1 MDAGQKRDRSEGVM
15 DAGQKRDR
23 SKGVMIDLIRQS
35 D

>member
-1 MDAGQKRDRSEGVM
+1 MDAGQKRDRSEGMM